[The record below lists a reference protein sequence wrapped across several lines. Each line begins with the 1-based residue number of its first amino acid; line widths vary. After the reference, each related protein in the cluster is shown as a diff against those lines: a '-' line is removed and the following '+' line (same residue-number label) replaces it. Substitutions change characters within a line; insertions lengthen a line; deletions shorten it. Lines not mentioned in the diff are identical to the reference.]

1 MWIIGGIGLIFGSFL
16 NVLIWRLN
24 DPKAPKFWQGRSI
37 CPDCKHTLTWRDNI
51 PLLSYIFLRGKCRY
65 CHKNISIR
73 YPVVELVTAVAFA
86 LIGPNPLL
94 LGIAS
99 CLIVIFFSDLIYG
112 LIPDEM
118 VIAGVFFVIA
128 RNVVTKQSLVCATG
142 DCFAALAMTGTVA
155 LLSSFFFF
163 IFYLIK
169 GMGFGDVKFAFLMG
183 LLLGWPGVL
192 VGLWMSFVSGGI
204 VAVILL
210 ALRRTKLSA
219 TIALGP
225 FLVFGTVFAALWSN
239 NFLQILGLT
248 P

>member
-1 MWIIGGIGLIFGSFL
+1 MAIFLATFGLIFGSFL

-37 CPDCKHTLTWRDNI
+37 CPGCKHTLTWRDNI

-65 CHKNISIR
+65 CHKNISIQ

-118 VIAGVFFVIA
+118 VAAGVILSILRNLGDLRFLSWSGITGLVAAGFF
-128 RNVVTKQSLVCATG
+128 
-142 DCFAALAMTGTVA
+142 LAIF
-155 LLSSFFFF
+155 LLTRQRG
-163 IFYLIK
+163 L
-169 GMGFGDVKFAFLMG
+169 GFGDVKFAFLMG